1 MNVKFPL
8 VIGSFLLTA
17 ACWGVYGPLLHI
29 GQESF
34 SSGEGNRLRAFLC
47 VGLAYF
53 IIAVV
58 IPLMMMSTGGQKSKW
73 SMKGLAWSLIAGA
86 AGAVGALGII
96 LAFNFGGK
104 PVYVM
109 PLVFGLAPV
118 INSFWTIYWQNT
130 WKDINAFFAA
140 GLILVAVGAATVLF
154 FAPTKAAPKPV
165 AVASAGSERPSDGE
179 TKAEGAKMEGAKTEA
194 ANTDNA
200 TADGDKSNADNP
212 ATAADAP
219 PKTDGESAQP
229 AAADAV
235 AAAADKPSDPKG
247 GTGGTRASDAAAI
260 SPTAAGSL
268 ASMFLKVVPCVALT
282 ACCWGVYGP
291 LLHWGQ
297 MGLGGNRLQAF
308 LCVGLAYFGIA
319 VVVPVILLGGGVS
332 TGWSTTGVM
341 WSLGGGAAGAFGALG
356 IIFAFNF
363 GGKPVYVMPLVFGCA
378 PVVNAFVTNYKAGT
392 WGDVS
397 AFFAAGLILA
407 AVGAMTVLFFA
418 PVQHKPAGGEKHGG
432 GDKTASA
439 KPADDKAAS
448 GASSPAAVGE
458 SSASTSGAASGTTGD
473 STQKS
478 LAEAAK

>member
-8 VIGSFLLTA
+8 VVGSFLLTA

-34 SSGEGNRLRAFLC
+34 STGEGNRLRAFLC

-58 IPLMMMSTGGQKSKW
+58 IPLMLMSTGGQKGKW
-73 SMKGLAWSLIAGA
+73 SAKGLIWSLIAGG

-154 FAPTKAAPKPV
+154 FAPTKAAPKP
-165 AVASAGSERPSDGE
+165 
-179 TKAEGAKMEGAKTEA
+179 T
-194 ANTDNA
+194 
-200 TADGDKSNADNP
+200 
-212 ATAADAP
+212 
-219 PKTDGESAQP
+219 
-229 AAADAV
+229 AV
-235 AAAADKPSDPKG
+235 AAASTDAKSD
-247 GTGGTRASDAAAI
+247 TGAASDSKASPSVEGEAKAEEAKAADAMGDAAKGDVAKTADAKGDVAKGDDAKASTATAAGSRSAVKAEV
-260 SPTAAGSL
+260 SPTAAAGST
-268 ASMFLKVVPCVALT
+268 ASLLFKVVPCVALT

-319 VVVPVILLGGGVS
+319 VVVPVALLGGGVS
-332 TGWSTTGVM
+332 TGWSTTGVL

-378 PVVNAFVTNYKAGT
+378 PVVNAFVTIYKAGT
-392 WGDVS
+392 WGDVN

-432 GDKTASA
+432 GE
-439 KPADDKAAS
+439 KAAGGKSAESPSSSAVASS
-448 GASSPAAVGE
+448 GAAASPAADPAG
-458 SSASTSGAASGTTGD
+458 
-473 STQKS
+473 KP
-478 LAEAAK
+478 LAEASK

>member
-86 AGAVGALGII
+86 AGAVGALGVI

-154 FAPTKAAPKPV
+154 FAPTKATPKPV
-165 AVASAGSERPSDGE
+165 AVAAAGSERPSNSEAKAEAATSDNAKTDGGKADGG
-179 TKAEGAKMEGAKTEA
+179 KAEGGKA
-194 ANTDNA
+194 A
-200 TADGDKSNADNP
+200 P
-212 ATAADAP
+212 AADAP
-219 PKTDGESAQP
+219 AKTGGESAQP
-229 AAADAV
+229 AAADSV
-235 AAAADKPSDPKG
+235 AAAADKSSDSKG
-247 GTGGTRASDAAAI
+247 DAGGSRTSGAAAV

-378 PVVNAFVTNYKAGT
+378 PVVNAFVTIYKAGT

-432 GDKTASA
+432 EKSASA
-439 KPADDKAAS
+439 KPSDDKSASSVSSTAAAS
-448 GASSPAAVGE
+448 E
-458 SSASTSGAASGTTGD
+458 SSASTAAGASGTAGD
-473 STQKS
+473 AAQKS

>member
-8 VIGSFLLTA
+8 VVGSFLLTA

-34 SSGEGNRLRAFLC
+34 SKGEGNRLRAFLC

-58 IPLMMMSTGGQKSKW
+58 IPLMMMSTGGQKGKW
-73 SMKGLAWSLIAGA
+73 SAKGLIWSLIAGG
-86 AGAVGALGII
+86 AGAVGALGVI

-154 FAPTKAAPKPV
+154 FAPTKA
-165 AVASAGSERPSDGE
+165 PS
-179 TKAEGAKMEGAKTEA
+179 KTIA
-194 ANTDNA
+194 
-200 TADGDKSNADNP
+200 
-212 ATAADAP
+212 ATAAN
-219 PKTDGESAQP
+219 
-229 AAADAV
+229 ADT
-235 AAAADKPSDPKG
+235 KG
-247 GTGGTRASDAAAI
+247 GSKASDGSAKD
-260 SPTAAGSL
+260 STAAEAKADTASL
-268 ASMFLKVVPCVALT
+268 LLKVVPFVALT

-319 VVVPVILLGGGVS
+319 VVVPVVLLGGGVS
-332 TGWSTTGVM
+332 TGWSTTGVL
-341 WSLGGGAAGAFGALG
+341 WSLGGGTAGAFGALG

-378 PVVNAFVTNYKAGT
+378 PVVNAFVTIYKAGT
-392 WGDVS
+392 WGEVN

-418 PVQHKPAGGEKHGG
+418 PVQHKPAGGEKHAGG
-432 GDKTASA
+432 
-439 KPADDKAAS
+439 DKAAS
-448 GASSPAAVGE
+448 GKSSDDKSAATAGN
-458 SSASTSGAASGTTGD
+458 SSAEICGTGTSGTGAGEATSGATGGG
-473 STQKS
+473 SK
-478 LAEAAK
+478 

>member
-8 VIGSFLLTA
+8 VVGSFLLTA

-34 SSGEGNRLRAFLC
+34 SKGEGNRLRAFLC

-58 IPLMMMSTGGQKSKW
+58 IPLMMMSTGGQKGKW
-73 SMKGLAWSLIAGA
+73 SAKGLIWSLIAGG
-86 AGAVGALGII
+86 AGAVGALGVI

-154 FAPTKAAPKPV
+154 FAPTKAAPKTV
-165 AVASAGSERPSDGE
+165 AV
-179 TKAEGAKMEGAKTEA
+179 TGA
-194 ANTDNA
+194 
-200 TADGDKSNADNP
+200 NADNTGGFKV
-212 ATAADAP
+212 AGSSATDSTAANAETDVAKPDAI
-219 PKTDGESAQP
+219 K
-229 AAADAV
+229 ADAGG
-235 AAAADKPSDPKG
+235 AEKG
-247 GTGGTRASDAAAI
+247 GDKADNGKSTENGSRGASRADV
-260 SPTAAGSL
+260 SPASPAGST
-268 ASMFLKVVPCVALT
+268 ASLLLKVVPFVALT

-319 VVVPVILLGGGVS
+319 VVVPVVLLGGAVS
-332 TGWSTTGVM
+332 TGWSTTGVL

-378 PVVNAFVTNYKAGT
+378 PVVNAFVTIYKAGT
-392 WGDVS
+392 WGDVN

-418 PVQHKPAGGEKHGG
+418 PVQHKPVGGEKHGG
-432 GDKTASA
+432 GDKAAGGKS
-439 KPADDKAAS
+439 ADDKSAAVAATSSAATNGVGKSVTGAVEAAS
-448 GASSPAAVGE
+448 GSSN
-458 SSASTSGAASGTTGD
+458 GD
-473 STQKS
+473 SK
-478 LAEAAK
+478 

>member
-8 VIGSFLLTA
+8 VVGSFLLTA

-34 SSGEGNRLRAFLC
+34 STGEGNRLRAFLC

-58 IPLMMMSTGGQKSKW
+58 IPLMMMMSTGGQKGKW
-73 SMKGLAWSLIAGA
+73 SAKGLIWSLIAGG

-154 FAPTKAAPKPV
+154 FAPTKAAPKP
-165 AVASAGSERPSDGE
+165 A
-179 TKAEGAKMEGAKTEA
+179 
-194 ANTDNA
+194 
-200 TADGDKSNADNP
+200 
-212 ATAADAP
+212 
-219 PKTDGESAQP
+219 
-229 AAADAV
+229 AV
-235 AAAADKPSDPKG
+235 AAASAKSGETP
-247 GTGGTRASDAAAI
+247 AAAKSDGSTNAEGKSSDGKAAESGPRPSVTAEVSP
-260 SPTAAGSL
+260 SPTAGATASL
-268 ASMFLKVVPCVALT
+268 LLKVVPCVALT

-308 LCVGLAYFGIA
+308 LCVGLAYFAIA
-319 VVVPVILLGGGVS
+319 VVVPVVLLGGGVS
-332 TGWSTTGVM
+332 TGWSTTGVL

-378 PVVNAFVTNYKAGT
+378 PVVNAFVTIYKAGT

-397 AFFAAGLILA
+397 VFFAAGLILA

-432 GDKTASA
+432 GDK
-439 KPADDKAAS
+439 AAS
-448 GASSPAAVGE
+448 GKPAEKHSSSEA
-458 SSASTSGAASGTTGD
+458 AASGSATAPAAGGSPAGD
-473 STQKS
+473 SADKP
-478 LAEAAK
+478 LAETSK